1 MLDGIARVDP
11 LMDAAARRGD
21 DIGYMPAIAITD
33 HGNMHGAIECYEAA
47 KRHGLKMITGTEF
60 YVAARSMDIKDTR
73 EDRSGFHQTVLVANE
88 IGYNNIITL
97 NTEASLRGF
106 YGKPRIDKELL
117 EKHGEG
123 LIILSGC
130 LSAEL
135 PRLLLQADS
144 PDHPSFKK
152 ALALADRYKQSFP
165 GRYYLEY
172 QDHGLPEQTLVNRR
186 LARVARI
193 LDLPVVITND
203 VHYIAKDDAP
213 AQEVMICVQTGKT
226 LDDPQRM
233 KMESHEFYLKTA
245 AEMWERWGEECPEG
259 LTNTL
264 VIAEQC
270 TLDLGKRLGKPNLPD
285 VAVPAG
291 HTQQSYLTE
300 VCHARLATRY
310 PAVTAEMTERLDYEL
325 SVIKKTGFASYFLL
339 LEDIISHARNQHID
353 VGPGRGS
360 AVASLASYCLGITNV
375 DPLAFDLL
383 FERFL
388 NPDRN
393 SMPDID
399 TDFADDRRAE
409 VIRYITARFGADCVA
424 QVSTFGTMAAK
435 GAIKDVGRALGMA
448 FNDVERIT
456 KLIPDRLPDKGKVTI
471 TDSLEAVEELGRL
484 YAEDLS
490 VTRLIDMARKVE
502 NVKRHASVHAAGVV
516 ILRDPLAQS
525 IPLCRVGKGGD
536 EGQASQY
543 PFEILD
549 KLGFLK
555 LDALGLTTLTLMRR
569 ALDSLERETGVHM
582 EIDDIPLDDPE
593 TYALLSRGETGG
605 LFQVE
610 GAAMRKVLRDM
621 KPTGIRD
628 VQAAV
633 ALYRPGPMAFI
644 PQYIARKNGSEAI
657 SYLPDDLSLY
667 LPNGETDLA
676 AILGEQEMITLRQ
689 QATADAFPLTES
701 DGAEAPA
708 EVPLEV
714 LRDTV
719 VARACALGKTDDLT
733 RLFATHRRDAEA
745 SEAGERA
752 ALSDILGQFLVE
764 EVKQRVGPRQIMDLR
779 SIIGDEEYAALEEVI
794 RPILEKTYGVVTYQD
809 QVLQLALQLAGM
821 RWGDVD
827 KLRKAMGKKIHAVM
841 VQQKQAFF
849 EGFRQTTKW
858 VYQTGEDGLPTAVAV
873 PKPAYPIVVAAAL
886 WEQIVTFSGYGFN
899 GAHAAAYAT
908 VAAQTAWIKAH
919 HPVHFQ
925 AAWLSV
931 DTGTPDRMAVALA
944 ECRRMGIEIL
954 LPDVNRSAAD
964 FMVEGDSSIRFGLGA
979 VRNVGVGAIAGI
991 VSERVAHGVYA
1002 DLDDFCARADWEWLN
1017 KKALESLI
1025 KAGALDAFESRS
1037 LLIGNL
1043 DRLSGS
1049 HRAET
1054 KAREAGQMSLLS
1066 MLDSDDRA
1074 QLESVTRALQPARE
1088 VPEKERLA
1096 WEREMLGV
1104 YISDHPLSAY
1114 QEAIEGAG
1122 ATSLALLD
1130 AEQAG
1135 QPFIA
1140 AAQIVGIRVVQTKK
1154 NETMAILTVEDAYR
1168 TLEAVIFPKTYR
1180 RLGKVIEDGML
1191 VILSGTVDPRDE
1203 RLQLIVD
1210 DASPIDDYLANVAS

>member
-11 LMDAAARRGD
+11 LMDAAARKGA
-21 DIGYMPAIAITD
+21 DIGQMPAIAITD
-33 HGNMHGAIECYEAA
+33 HGNMHGAVECYEAA
-47 KRHGLKMITGTEF
+47 KRHGLKCITGTEF
-60 YVAARSMDIKDTR
+60 YIAPNGMDKKESRADL
-73 EDRSGFHQTVLVANE
+73 SGFHQTVLVADE
-88 IGYNNIITL
+88 TGYNNIITL

-117 EKHGEG
+117 EKHGAG

-135 PRLLLQADS
+135 PRLLLEADS

-172 QDHGLPEQTLVNRR
+172 QDHGLPEQALVNRR
-186 LARVARI
+186 LARIARQ
-193 LDLPVVITND
+193 LNLPVVITND
-203 VHYIAKDDAP
+203 VHYIAKEDAP

-226 LDDPQRM
+226 LDDPNRL
-233 KMESHEFYLKTA
+233 KMDSQEFYLKTA
-245 AEMWERWGEECPEG
+245 AEMWARWGEECPEG
-259 LTNTL
+259 LTNT
-264 VIAEQC
+264 VTIAEQC
-270 TLDLGKRLGKPNLPD
+270 TLDLGQRLGKPNLPD
-285 VAVPAG
+285 IAVPDG
-291 HTQQSYLTE
+291 YTQQSYLAE
-300 VCHARLATRY
+300 VCHTRLKTRY
-310 PAVTAEMTERLDYEL
+310 PAVTDAMRERLDYEL

-339 LEDIISHARNQHID
+339 LEDIISYARSQKID

-360 AVASLASYCLGITNV
+360 AVASLASYCLGVTNV
-375 DPLAFDLL
+375 DPLAFGLL

-399 TDFADDRRAE
+399 TDFADDRRGE

-448 FNDVERIT
+448 FNEVERIT
-456 KLIPDRLPDKGKVTI
+456 KLIPDRLPDKGRVSI
-471 TDSLEAVEELGRL
+471 MDSLDAVDELKRL
-484 YAEDLS
+484 YADDPA

-516 ILRDPLAQS
+516 ISRDPLAHS

-543 PFEILD
+543 PFEVLD

-569 ALDSLERETGVHM
+569 ALDSLERETDVHM

-593 TYALLSRGETGG
+593 TYELLSRGETGG

-676 AILGEQEMITLRQ
+676 AILGEQEMITMRQ
-689 QATADAFPLTES
+689 QATADALPLVNDE
-701 DGAEAPA
+701 DGAV
-708 EVPLEV
+708 EVPLDV

-719 VARACALGKTDDLT
+719 IARARALGKVDDLT
-733 RLFATHRRDAEA
+733 QLFATHRRDAEA

-752 ALSDILGQFLVE
+752 ALAEILGQFLVE
-764 EVKQRVGPRQIMDLR
+764 DIKRRVGPRHIMDLR
-779 SIIGDEEYAALEEVI
+779 SVIGDEEYAALEEVM

-821 RWGDVD
+821 KWGEVD

-841 VQQKQAFF
+841 MQQKQAFF
-849 EGFRQTTKW
+849 DGFRKTTKW
-858 VYQTGEDGLPTAVAV
+858 VYQTGEDGLPAAVAV

-899 GAHAAAYAT
+899 SAHAAAYAT
-908 VAAQTAWIKAH
+908 VAGQTAWIKAH

-954 LPDVNRSAAD
+954 PPDVNCSAAD
-964 FMVEGDSSIRFGLGA
+964 FAVEGGNIRFGLQA
-979 VRNVGVGAIAGI
+979 IRNVGTGAITGMVAEREARGI
-991 VSERVAHGVYA
+991 YA
-1002 DLDDFCARADWEWLN
+1002 SLDDFCARANWEGLN

-1025 KAGALDAFESRS
+1025 KAGALDAFEGRS
-1037 LLIGNL
+1037 MLIGNI
-1043 DRLSGS
+1043 DRLFGGQ
-1049 HRAET
+1049 RADI
-1054 KAREAGQMSLLS
+1054 KARASGQMSLLS
-1066 MLDSDDRA
+1066 MLDVDDRV
-1074 QLESVTRALQPARE
+1074 QIESVTRSLQPVRE

-1114 QEAIEGAG
+1114 QEAIEAAG
-1122 ATSLALLD
+1122 ATGLALLD

-1135 QPFIA
+1135 QPFVV
-1140 AAQIVGIRVVQTKK
+1140 AAQIVGVRVVQTKK

-1191 VILSGTVDPRDE
+1191 VILSGTVDPRDD